1 MVGAK
6 NVRMKFSEILKL
18 ALVGL
23 GLSQICV
30 QADDHVFEKLGEL
43 EFQCPDGWIIHKA
56 NCYKKV
62 DVEMTFNEASTTCY
76 LEGAHLLYLANE
88 IEHDEVIARNAPGM
102 NIWMGYETNGT
113 HIGRNV
119 TSFHTPSDRI
129 PRWANY
135 EPAQNMHDID
145 CILDDYKKGLIVR
158 ACDEMHP
165 FFCKRRACLKGYM
178 SCDTA
183 TKCVPEARKCD
194 GKLDCLDTRDELD
207 CPTDMNYID
216 VETSGNFSTRT
227 LYSGQQR
234 IWTMKAPIGRRI
246 KLYVPSM
253 TLETNVAF
261 LEVWTGN
268 PTFAVSRLIKRF
280 TGTVSAGVYLY
291 SDNNYMTVRLYANNL
306 QQNFNAKTLSYTAD
320 NTNIFLGY
328 KDLDATVALKSL
340 TFPYQG
346 MEYKPEGLHLRWR
359 ITALGGDY
367 ITYYVEP
374 IDKTKP
380 TSGKIRGGMTYLEPG
395 DVRVTGRKELHI
407 TMEGVP
413 ENLQLM
419 YKSGCGDITLMHEYG
434 TIQLFDEL
442 IPNNATCTWTLKGG
456 EAVGRG
462 LALKFMNDLYD
473 DPRTTLATKSM
484 DIFTIEGSGGT
495 ETEVENYPA
504 MIYHSSNG
512 TFKVTFQSDVA
523 LNSKSSSFD
532 FGADCPM
539 LDVSEQTEIN
549 KNTTYFDEDVLL
561 TCPTGYDFHLEKY
574 APRASLT
581 LRCTKGSWYIDDDKL
596 AAIPECKMVFCGAP
610 PKVNNAYVTYAS
622 GGSYMSV
629 ATYAC
634 NPGFN
639 MAGGPNATCMDSGEW
654 GGYPSCSSSSCNA
667 LPDNLVLNGR
677 LEIRGG
683 NNFTG
688 GNADFDTVVQFFCN
702 DGYELVGTVRTHCNA
717 SGWTHGTTPPT
728 CQRLS
733 CEKPSLPNGVYNPVG
748 EIQFGDTLTATCNA
762 GYQFKDNPDSLS
774 LTMTCRENQTFD
786 TVDECIDIDECQAG
800 TSGCDL
806 DSTACRNNVGGR
818 ECICKDGFNNP
829 TGETTCS
836 DINECLENNGGCYDM
851 ANCVNAPGTYSCTC
865 PNGHKLFETNGDQGF
880 TLQASETGLGENDMY
895 RINHT
900 CVPLECPG
908 LPNIQNGWY
917 LTRETQFHFN
927 EGVDIHCADGY
938 FFASDGITTSDT
950 DGKLTCK
957 AAGNW
962 DITPS
967 CSARECLVP
976 VRPLNGMYDT
986 EKVVFGEQ
994 LTLTCN
1000 LSESEQIT
1008 RQAICLFNGTEKG
1021 VVFGGDD
1028 INVCPEI
1035 NCGDPDDV
1043 MPQAGTYAGNK
1054 PLTFTYWSETSKFT
1068 FDCSAGSR
1076 VTGKSEDEDMDVKC
1090 KANGR
1095 WSLGSLGCLGEMC
1108 MDPGTPGDANQ
1119 VALGYEIDATLSY
1132 ACTRTGFK
1140 PTGPENYT
1148 CEYNNVAAVWSGNL
1162 DNVLPTCE
1170 DITKPTYD
1178 KCQTE
1183 PQTAF
1188 KMESANFDVP
1198 TFGDNFAIQSVS
1210 KTGFALPGDVMT
1222 SNETVTYTAN
1232 DFNGNSATCSSSI
1245 VVSERKKPSIDC
1257 LSEKIISVEDRT
1269 QTVYNVSDWKTQFY
1283 QEVDAHTTELLSI
1296 VPESVISDVSK
1307 IGASKEIVV
1316 TVGFADGA
1324 NMGVESQCK
1333 FRVFYKAGACFEESL
1348 FSDSFATTICVDTG
1362 VGGLECTRT
1371 CSNGYVFGDGATSKT
1386 FICSSPN
1393 TWDFNQAD
1401 PTNRY
1406 CLPIQ
1411 TSDDTIDVQVI
1422 YDYAFLN
1429 HNCLGIFFNKMD
1441 GELITFENNVRSSCN
1456 ENWDAQVVTVNLV
1469 QTAKFSATLKLTLL
1483 SSATTTE
1490 KNNCLDNIRNNSAL
1504 FNFGNTDLTCGSV
1517 TAAISVDLTS
1527 TGDIEVTCQQ
1537 SYHFKVTSADLAV
1550 DVCVPCGPGL
1560 IYSSTS
1566 QSCEACPDGQYQEN
1580 NMQTTC
1586 VSCNSGL
1593 YPNAARTK
1601 CQVTC
1606 PAGYTSTDGFY
1617 PCTPCAADSYSA
1629 NTTTCIQCPNGGST
1643 VGVPAASSEQQCFDP
1658 CPEGQYSLSGFMN
1671 TECSPCP
1678 LHHYQTIPGMTYCD
1692 PCPTTHMTLQTGSVN
1707 NTFCFLI
1714 EGCNRTYCSDRGTC
1728 ATAFGRK
1735 NCQCDGYYGEQCED
1749 NYHICSGNPCTNGGT
1764 CVPGDGPMDYTC
1776 SCVKDYDVCIME
1788 NKADMMA
1795 GNVTGQS
1802 GYSIVQDKAECEQ
1815 LCLDDENCIE
1825 ATFLTSA
1832 IGISACR
1839 LFNITAYLEPATIAG
1854 TVHMSKH
1861 CTSGFTGENCEVD
1874 NIDNCNNSQCHENSR
1889 CVDKINDYGC
1899 ICSSS
1904 GGFGGQYCKTST
1916 NPCDDSPCQHG
1927 TCQNFDNV
1935 RYECICQDG
1944 YDGIKC
1950 NNNTNECNAHPNACM
1965 YGGSCVDR
1973 VNGYECNC
1981 MTGFT
1986 GEHCEIVPNYCSS
1999 GDCQEENVCYSSLD
2013 AHDGVCSCD
2022 SRFFEPVYLCD
2033 MQDTIG
2039 KSLGDSEA
2047 NVIGGVRIVQ
2057 SIQECKDLCQYEPDC
2072 GYAKYEEFS
2081 AGKSCLLYKRGPVNE
2096 IDTAGSTLIKKDC
2109 SNEGTHYNCNRKATP
2124 CDTITC
2130 YNNGTCSDNGYV
2142 GTCQCAAGFWG
2153 SRCQYSVD
2161 DCVNNNCQN
2170 GAVCEDGYIGFTC
2183 GCLAGFEGNQ
2193 CETNTDDCPGL
2204 CNSTQGTC
2212 QDLVNGYDC
2221 VCEAGYQGSNCELEI
2236 DECLSYPCKHG
2247 ADCED
2252 MVNDYSCMC
2261 EEGWTGK
2268 NCDTEIDHCES
2279 RTCQNSGQCFNLP
2292 ESSFCRC
2299 EGGALGENCENA
2311 TLVCDVMS
2319 GTDVCQNRGLCT
2331 NKPGTASCE
2340 CPPDYDVRRCY
2351 FDEGSEGRSGG
2362 QQTTSEP
2369 LEVDDLEACKT
2380 RCLDNPKC
2388 DDMVFVTIF
2397 KYCYLYER
2405 EKFVSTPDESTRVHY
2420 RRICPTDYTGDS
2432 CEQVKDW
2439 CSDENNPCE
2448 NGGECTP
2455 KGPVGYTCMCKPGY
2469 SGVTCNIDAD
2479 PCSTTPCAGVAKC
2492 QSTVTEHICQCEQGK
2507 IFTGS
2512 QCRDDPTR
2520 PVILVNNLFGV
2531 LDAPTL
2537 QTPFRWTTQTIS
2549 IMFMIRVHASPD
2561 NELASLLN
2569 IYVQNSLNP
2578 NYQDYMYWISVS
2590 RRGIG
2595 VKTNMSPW
2603 LGVTFNEDFG
2613 SELGDGSWHH
2623 LGIAINENRMLSAT
2637 LDAITIDDAVEVASP
2652 PAGEKNVQISL
2663 GYLNLAEYQDVSV
2676 WNVTLTSRDF
2686 ALASVGTQ
2694 PSINPIQGWWNYD
2707 PKTSGMRLTERLP
2720 HNLLDDPNIN
2730 FPQMNCDGFENIMH
2744 VSAERVVDRDTFV
2757 GKIEEVKENTN
2768 GTLTF
2773 KHSLPPSLT
2782 WGFYETVIVGVNSNT
2797 LNYGECRVQL
2807 VVKYNDVCPA
2817 ARSDNTES
2825 EVCPSGADAVCDLAC
2840 LEPNKA
2846 LFAPVSKYISCGTLG
2861 VWDTRKPYDDLVL
2874 PGCTISGDPRY
2885 AVTSMMKFETVI
2897 PCRNLDIN
2905 TKVTD
2910 RLTDVLMNDV
2920 NGIKWTGLCT
2930 GDMCDNLAI
2939 TKAACIGNTN
2949 TFEVVFTLTYSSKT
2963 ITAIGGGETSVLDAL
2978 RIIILLEKDLS
2989 MQEIASASLLED
3001 TVEITME
3008 EVCGDGYALMMS
3020 DNSRAC
3026 VPCGPGWKFDTEKK
3040 ECVLCDYGHYQNG
3053 IAQTECIPCGNDKW
3067 TNFRGAR
3074 DENDCI
3080 ITCEAGT
3087 YYDVDEEQCMDCK
3100 RHYFQNMTGQ
3110 DYCFPCPLGYKTVGN
3125 RSTSIAACTEDCFP
3139 GYVRNPQNLTECVRC
3154 NRGTFRSTQD
3164 DCVPCTDGKY
3174 TLEDTIAMDS
3184 SNCDMDICDFGEFWN
3199 VSASNCQKCDFGYY
3213 QNEMYELQCKMCA
3226 SDYSTRDMGAQND
3239 SFCEFYCPVGEELN
3253 AGTNCASC
3261 ERGSFKDNVGLNK
3274 FNPCKECSTGKTT
3287 ETTGSTSES
3296 NCSIPACSIGKYI
3309 MNGVCEPC
3317 PQDKFSNDE
3326 LPTSETTCLSCTGPD
3341 DGTYGTENTGSSSSD
3356 CKRYCAVGFGLSTD
3370 NACAICER
3378 GFFSD
3383 NSGNTRFE
3391 GCQQCQRDF
3400 KGDKTTNITG
3410 ATRSIDCDMYKCGPG
3425 EISTE
3430 NGCDECPIDT
3440 YQSMDHPYSSTVCQ
3454 PCMNIG
3460 IFETGT
3466 TAAGVSN
3473 SDDCKPFCPS
3483 GYIING
3489 ESTGCDPCSRG
3500 SYKNNEDNRFAAV
3513 CNECPVGTTT
3523 ESMASTHI
3531 DNCSIP
3537 ACIAGQYIL
3546 NGDCTNCPIDT
3557 YSTEELP
3564 TSETECTSCTDECDL
3579 CDIRGTEGPGA
3590 SSVEECKV
3598 ICGAGKEYIESSNTC
3613 DDCSRGTFKEDAD
3626 RFGMCKNCTN
3636 SDYTTPGEGAVS
3648 NDECDIRACAPGYKI
3663 NGPNCEECPQGTY
3676 QNQSYQSFCYPCG
3689 TNLNTEGPAS
3699 DSANDCQ
3706 LFCSAGLQATA
3717 EKNDCAI
3724 CPEHTYKEVEGF
3736 SPCINCPTDTTS
3748 FDNRTACGLVYCSAG
3763 KRLTPDETGCEP
3775 CGVRFYKPDAGNTE
3789 CLECDDGLTTDGEGQ
3804 ASCTKPWCVP
3814 GKYLSGE
3821 ECVLCAEGS
3830 YKASHGNDVCTE
3842 CASGFTTSRNG
3853 STAVLECDTVV
3864 CPAGQ
3869 FRDPGQKEQ
3878 CSLCPLNTY
3887 QPGVGETMC
3896 INCEA
3901 GQITLEAKSTM
3912 NTDCVPL
3919 CGKGEQ
3925 YNAVTKECDKCVKG
3939 KYKDVE
3945 GNTEMCMMCPTDKTT
3960 LGTGSTDSS
3969 DCSQTLCPIGTYYKV
3984 TAGTTQCIPCE
3995 KGTYNARINQPSCTN
4010 CPPGNT
4016 TLQSGRRS
4024 HDDCVDQCK
4033 AGNGFDTFDQTCKIC
4048 RPGEYNDAM
4057 GNNADFC
4064 KQCPS
4069 GKTSTQSGASAC
4081 NVVVDDPVIEEKQ
4094 VNIPMRLVFFVALDS
4109 CDDTSNLKIIYDL
4122 ILNTI
4127 RTLFNA
4133 ISNSSYNNNK
4143 RGFCRGNKCDNLVF
4157 VGLSTCGARGN
4168 SAGRRRRAADTEI
4181 TVDFALKNVSSYT
4194 EDSNDGSVLKTKDV
4208 VGKIITQ
4215 NRDNMTVVNDEIV
4228 FGDLSN
4234 ITETPLCNPGE
4245 KRNNE
4250 LCENCPAGS
4259 SGTDGLVC
4267 SQCGTGQYQ
4276 DVVGQTSCK
4285 ACPEKTFNNKNG
4297 STTADDCLPI
4307 CGPGKQFNNVSCDM
4321 CPIGTYKSVEGNA
4334 AMCEPCPSGFTT
4346 ENQGATSRNDCSQR
4360 ECEPGTYHVQ
4370 NSVPITCTDCPIG
4383 TYSTASMVT
4392 QCTPCSTGK
4401 TTLATKSTSADACTT
4416 LCSNGRGLNL
4426 QTRGC
4431 DTCPVG
4437 QYNDASSGANP
4448 NFCKTCKSGTTNY
4461 QTGQSSCPATVDAV
4475 VYQYRKYEVMLKY
4488 KADIAGCHVDIS
4500 GIQTQVSLAIRQT
4513 FISQRV
4519 ARYNGQRSFC
4529 PSTTC
4534 NNIAVDFD
4542 KGTNCKLVTR
4552 RRKRAL
4558 DYELDFLV
4566 SLSNISNVITDSVQ
4580 KEEMMAK
4587 DIILLILN
4595 QNAAQLQP
4603 STLAGIVQYDSIVTI
4618 ASKEICTSGNELRG
4632 DVCNP
4637 CTLGHYG
4644 TDGETCKPCAAD
4656 RYQDETGQ
4664 ADCKLCPANTYNDD
4678 FGATGPLA
4686 CKDYCT
4692 THPLSCNNGGKCVAT
4707 GRRTFTCN
4715 CYENYGGQ
4723 YCNEK
4728 KTPTSNMPVILGA
4741 AIGGGGALLII
4752 ILVVVGC
4759 YKYLSVKDKREKK
4772 PDYRYGEFDQPMF
4785 VGTYDNVGFNGSMP
4799 RPIAPYPSIGYPS
4812 LGYKPQETSFDH
4824 GSITSPYRMRPGVN
4838 GDPIEEDDAQYI
4850 WTA

>member
-1 MVGAK
+1 
-6 NVRMKFSEILKL
+6 
-18 ALVGL
+18 
-23 GLSQICV
+23 
-30 QADDHVFEKLGEL
+30 
-43 EFQCPDGWIIHKA
+43 
-56 NCYKKV
+56 
-62 DVEMTFNEASTTCY
+62 
-76 LEGAHLLYLANE
+76 
-88 IEHDEVIARNAPGM
+88 
-102 NIWMGYETNGT
+102 
-113 HIGRNV
+113 
-119 TSFHTPSDRI
+119 
-129 PRWANY
+129 
-135 EPAQNMHDID
+135 
-145 CILDDYKKGLIVR
+145 
-158 ACDEMHP
+158 
-165 FFCKRRACLKGYM
+165 
-178 SCDTA
+178 
-183 TKCVPEARKCD
+183 
-194 GKLDCLDTRDELD
+194 
-207 CPTDMNYID
+207 
-216 VETSGNFSTRT
+216 
-227 LYSGQQR
+227 
-234 IWTMKAPIGRRI
+234 
-246 KLYVPSM
+246 
-253 TLETNVAF
+253 
-261 LEVWTGN
+261 
-268 PTFAVSRLIKRF
+268 
-280 TGTVSAGVYLY
+280 
-291 SDNNYMTVRLYANNL
+291 
-306 QQNFNAKTLSYTAD
+306 
-320 NTNIFLGY
+320 
-328 KDLDATVALKSL
+328 
-340 TFPYQG
+340 
-346 MEYKPEGLHLRWR
+346 
-359 ITALGGDY
+359 
-367 ITYYVEP
+367 
-374 IDKTKP
+374 
-380 TSGKIRGGMTYLEPG
+380 
-395 DVRVTGRKELHI
+395 
-407 TMEGVP
+407 
-413 ENLQLM
+413 
-419 YKSGCGDITLMHEYG
+419 
-434 TIQLFDEL
+434 
-442 IPNNATCTWTLKGG
+442 
-456 EAVGRG
+456 
-462 LALKFMNDLYD
+462 
-473 DPRTTLATKSM
+473 
-484 DIFTIEGSGGT
+484 
-495 ETEVENYPA
+495 
-504 MIYHSSNG
+504 
-512 TFKVTFQSDVA
+512 
-523 LNSKSSSFD
+523 
-532 FGADCPM
+532 
-539 LDVSEQTEIN
+539 
-549 KNTTYFDEDVLL
+549 
-561 TCPTGYDFHLEKY
+561 
-574 APRASLT
+574 
-581 LRCTKGSWYIDDDKL
+581 
-596 AAIPECKMVFCGAP
+596 
-610 PKVNNAYVTYAS
+610 
-622 GGSYMSV
+622 
-629 ATYAC
+629 
-634 NPGFN
+634 
-639 MAGGPNATCMDSGEW
+639 MAGGPNATCMDNGEW
-654 GGYPSCSSSSCNA
+654 EGLPACSSSSCPELRDDI
-667 LPDNLVLNGR
+667 LPNGK
-677 LEIRGG
+677 LEII
-683 NNFTG
+683 G
-688 GNADFDTVVQFFCN
+688 GNAFSV
-702 DGYELVGTVRTHCNA
+702 
-717 SGWTHGTTPPT
+717 
-728 CQRLS
+728 LS
-733 CEKPSLPNGVYNPVG
+733 CPIPSMPNAEYNLDG
-748 EIQFGDTLTATCNA
+748 EVNFGD
-762 GYQFKDNPDSLS
+762 S
-774 LTMTCRENQTFD
+774 LTVSCKQGFQFRDRSENTPFNMNCQANQTFD
-786 TVDECIDIDECQAG
+786 MVDECIDIDECEAG
-800 TSGCDL
+800 TSGCNL
-806 DSTACRNNVGGR
+806 DSTACRNTIGDR
-818 ECICKDGFNNP
+818 ECICKDGFHNP
-829 TGETTCS
+829 IGVSCS
-836 DINECLENNGGCYDM
+836 AL
-851 ANCVNAPGTYSCTC
+851 
-865 PNGHKLFETNGDQGF
+865 K
-880 TLQASETGLGENDMY
+880 
-895 RINHT
+895 
-900 CVPLECPG
+900 CPG

-917 LTRETQFHFN
+917 LTSENQFHFN
-927 EGVDIHCADGY
+927 KEVDIHCEDGY
-938 FFASDGITTSDT
+938 FFASGGTTTSVT
-950 DGKLTCK
+950 DGKLTCTD
-957 AAGNW
+957 AGGW

-967 CSARECLVP
+967 CSPRECISP
-976 VRPLNGMYDT
+976 VQPPLNGMYDT

-1000 LSESEQIT
+1000 LSESEQVT
-1008 RQAICLFNGTEKG
+1008 RQAICLYNGTDKG

-1028 INVCPEI
+1028 ITVCPEI

-1043 MPQAGTYAGNK
+1043 MPQAGTYAGNI
-1054 PLTFTYWSETSKFT
+1054 PPTFTYWPETSKFT

-1119 VALGYEIDATLSY
+1119 VASSYEIDATLSY

-1148 CEYNNVAAVWSGNL
+1148 CEYNNDAAVWSGNL

-1188 KMESANFDVP
+1188 KMESADFDVP
-1198 TFGDNFAIQSVS
+1198 TFIDNFAIKSVS
-1210 KTGFALPGDVMT
+1210 KTGLARPADVLT

-1257 LSEKIISVEDRT
+1257 PSEKIFSVAVRT
-1269 QTVYNVSDWKTQFY
+1269 ETVYNVSDWKPQFY

-1296 VPESVISDVSK
+1296 VPKSVTTAVSK
-1307 IGASKEIVV
+1307 IGASDEIVV
-1316 TVGFADGA
+1316 TVGFTDGA
-1324 NMGVESQCK
+1324 NVGEKALCK
-1333 FRVFYKAGACFEESL
+1333 FRVFYEAGACFEESL
-1348 FSDSFATTICVDTG
+1348 FNDSFANTNCTDTAG
-1362 VGGLECTRT
+1362 GGLQCTRT
-1371 CSNGYVFGDGATSKT
+1371 CMDGYVFGNGGTSKT

-1401 PTNRY
+1401 PRNRY

-1411 TSDDTIDVQVI
+1411 NSDDTIDVQVI
-1422 YDYAFLN
+1422 YDYDFLN
-1429 HNCLGIFFNKMD
+1429 HNCFGNFFNKVN
-1441 GELITFENNVRSSCN
+1441 GELSTFESNVGSSCN
-1456 ENWDAQVVTVNLV
+1456 LNWEAQVVTAALV
-1469 QTAKFSATLKLTLL
+1469 QSAKFSATLKLTLL

-1490 KNNCLDNIRNNSAL
+1490 KNICLHNIRNNSAL
-1504 FNFGNTDLTCGSV
+1504 FNFGNTNLQCG
-1517 TAAISVDLTS
+1517 TTIAAISVDS
-1527 TGDIEVTCQQ
+1527 ADPGDIKVTCKEN
-1537 SYHFKVTSADLAV
+1537 YHFKVTSADLAV

-1560 IYSSTS
+1560 INSSTS
-1566 QSCEACPDGQYQEN
+1566 QSCEACPDGQYQDN
-1580 NMQTTC
+1580 NMQT
-1586 VSCNSGL
+1586 SCLSCSSGS
-1593 YPNAARTK
+1593 YPSAARTNCK
-1601 CQVTC
+1601 VTC
-1606 PAGYTSTDGFY
+1606 PTGYTSTDGFY
-1617 PCTPCAADSYSA
+1617 PCTPCPADSYSV
-1629 NTTTCIQCPNGGST
+1629 NTTTCVQCQNGGST
-1643 VGVPAASSEQQCFDP
+1643 VGVPAASSAQQSCKP
-1658 CPEGQYSLSGFMN
+1658 CPQ
-1671 TECSPCP
+1671 
-1678 LHHYQTIPGMTYCD
+1678 HHYQATPGMTYCD
-1692 PCPTTHMTLQTGSVN
+1692 PCSTSHMTLQTGSVN
-1707 NTFCFLI
+1707 NTFCLLI
-1714 EGCNRTYCSDRGTC
+1714 EGCNSAYCNDRGTC
-1728 ATAFGRK
+1728 ETAFGRK
-1735 NCQCDGYYGEQCED
+1735 NCQCNTGYYGEQCESI
-1749 NYHICSGNPCTNGGT
+1749 YHICNGNPCTNGGT

-1776 SCVKDYDVCIME
+1776 TC
-1788 NKADMMA
+1788 MA
-1795 GNVTGQS
+1795 
-1802 GYSIVQDKAECEQ
+1802 
-1815 LCLDDENCIE
+1815 
-1825 ATFLTSA
+1825 
-1832 IGISACR
+1832 
-1839 LFNITAYLEPATIAG
+1839 
-1854 TVHMSKH
+1854 
-1861 CTSGFTGENCEVD
+1861 GFTGDKCEVD

-1889 CVDKINDYGC
+1889 CVDKINGYEC
-1899 ICSSS
+1899 ICSS
-1904 GGFGGQYCKTST
+1904 GGFGAVVRQQIPVMIHHANMEHANLLTMFDMNALART
-1916 NPCDDSPCQHG
+1916 DD
-1927 TCQNFDNV
+1927 
-1935 RYECICQDG
+1935 
-1944 YDGIKC
+1944 
-1950 NNNTNECNAHPNACM
+1950 CNAHPDACM
-1965 YGGSCVDR
+1965 YGGTCDDR

-1986 GEHCEIVPNYCSS
+1986 GEHCENVPNYCLP
-1999 GDCQEENVCYSSLD
+1999 GDCQEGNVCYTSLD

-2022 SRFFEPVYLCD
+2022 TRFFEPVFICD
-2033 MQDTIG
+2033 MQDTAG
-2039 KSLGDSEA
+2039 KSLGDPEA
-2047 NVIGGVRIVQ
+2047 NAIGGVRIVQ
-2057 SIQECKDLCQYEPDC
+2057 SIQECKNLCQYEPDC
-2072 GYAKYEEFS
+2072 GHAIYQEFAAS
-2081 AGKSCLLYKRGPVNE
+2081 KACLLYNRGTINE
-2096 IDTAGSTLIKKDC
+2096 TDNAASTLIKKDC
-2109 SNEGTHYNCNRKATP
+2109 SIEGIHYDCNRNANP
-2124 CDTITC
+2124 CDKITC
-2130 YNNGTCSDNGYV
+2130 DNNGTCSDNGYV
-2142 GTCQCAAGFWG
+2142 ATCLCAAGFLG

-2170 GAVCEDGYIGFTC
+2170 GAVCEDGYLGFTC
-2183 GCLAGFEGNQ
+2183 ECLAGYEGNQ

-2236 DECLSYPCKHG
+2236 DECLSYPCTHG

-2268 NCDTEIDHCES
+2268 NCDTEIDHCKS

-2319 GTDVCQNRGLCT
+2319 GTDVCQNR
-2331 NKPGTASCE
+2331 
-2340 CPPDYDVRRCY
+2340 DYDVRRCY

-2388 DDMVFVTIF
+2388 DDMVYVTIF
-2397 KYCYLYER
+2397 SYCYLYER

-2492 QSTVTEHICQCEQGK
+2492 QST
-2507 IFTGS
+2507 
-2512 QCRDDPTR
+2512 
-2520 PVILVNNLFGV
+2520 
-2531 LDAPTL
+2531 
-2537 QTPFRWTTQTIS
+2537 
-2549 IMFMIRVHASPD
+2549 
-2561 NELASLLN
+2561 
-2569 IYVQNSLNP
+2569 
-2578 NYQDYMYWISVS
+2578 DYMYWISVS

-2623 LGIAINENRMLSAT
+2623 LGIAINENGMLSAT
-2637 LDAITIDDAVEVASP
+2637 LDAITIDDAVEVVSP

-2686 ALASVGTQ
+2686 ALASYGTQ
-2694 PSINPIQGWWNYD
+2694 PSVNPIQGWWNYD
-2707 PKTSGMRLTERLP
+2707 PKTSGMRLTKRLL
-2720 HNLLDDPNIN
+2720 HNLLEDPNIN

-2782 WGFYETVIVGVNSNT
+2782 WGFYETVIVGMNSNT

-2807 VVKYNDVCPA
+2807 VVKYNDECPA
-2817 ARSDNTES
+2817 ARSDNAQI

-2846 LFAPVSKYISCGTLG
+2846 LFAPVPEYISCGTLG

-2874 PGCTISGDPRY
+2874 PGCTIKGDPMY
-2885 AVTSMMKFETVI
+2885 AVTSMMKFKPVI
-2897 PCRNLDIN
+2897 PCGNLDIL
-2905 TKVTD
+2905 TKVTV
-2910 RLTDVLMNDV
+2910 RLNDVLSNDV
-2920 NGIKWTGLCT
+2920 NGKKWTGLCT
-2930 GDMCDNLAI
+2930 GAI
-2939 TKAACIGNTN
+2939 NM
-2949 TFEVVFTLTYSSKT
+2949 
-2963 ITAIGGGETSVLDAL
+2963 ITAVDGGETSVLDAL
-2978 RIIILLEKDLS
+2978 RIIILLEKDLN
-2989 MQEIASASLLED
+2989 MEEIASASLLED

-3008 EVCGDGYALMMS
+3008 EVCGEGYALMMNE
-3020 DNSRAC
+3020 NSRAC
-3026 VPCGPGWKFDTEKK
+3026 VPCGPGWKFNSETK

-3053 IAQTECIPCGNDKW
+3053 SAKTECIPCGNDKW

-3074 DENDCI
+3074 DENECI
-3080 ITCEAGT
+3080 
-3087 YYDVDEEQCMDCK
+3087 K
-3100 RHYFQNMTGQ
+3100 
-3110 DYCFPCPLGYKTVGN
+3110 
-3125 RSTSIAACTEDCFP
+3125 DCFP

-3226 SDYSTRDMGAQND
+3226 SDYSTKDMGAQND
-3239 SFCEFYCPVGEELN
+3239 SFCESVCSKGEYIKN
-3253 AGTNCASC
+3253 GAC
-3261 ERGSFKDNVGLNK
+3261 ED
-3274 FNPCKECSTGKTT
+3274 
-3287 ETTGSTSES
+3287 
-3296 NCSIPACSIGKYI
+3296 
-3309 MNGVCEPC
+3309 C
-3317 PQDKFSNDE
+3317 PQDQYSDE
-3326 LPTSETTCLSCTGPD
+3326 VLPNSGTTCSSCTASELALAGPG
-3341 DGTYGTENTGSSSSD
+3341 DGMYGTNKTGSSSSD
-3356 CKRYCAVGFGLSTD
+3356 CKRYCAIGYGRNTI
-3370 NACAICER
+3370 NAYACDICER

-3383 NSGNTRFE
+3383 NSADTRFY
-3391 GCQQCQRDF
+3391 GCQQCQ
-3400 KGDKTTNITG
+3400 GDANGDRTTNATG
-3410 ATRSIDCDMYKCGPG
+3410 ATSSDDDC
-3425 EISTE
+3425 S
-3430 NGCDECPIDT
+3430 
-3440 YQSMDHPYSSTVCQ
+3440 
-3454 PCMNIG
+3454 PCLNNG

-3466 TAAGVSN
+3466 TATGVSN
-3473 SDDCKPFCPS
+3473 SDDCTPFCPS

-3500 SYKNNEDNRFAAV
+3500 SYKNNEDSRFAAECTV
-3513 CNECPVGTTT
+3513 CPEGTTT
-3523 ESMASTHI
+3523 DSMASTHS
-3531 DNCSIP
+3531 DNCSIH
-3537 ACIAGQYIL
+3537 
-3546 NGDCTNCPIDT
+3546 T

-3564 TSETECTSCTDECDL
+3564 TSETECMSCTDECDL
-3579 CDIRGTEGPGA
+3579 CETRGTEAPGA

-3598 ICGAGKEYIESSNTC
+3598 ICAAGKEYIESSNTC

-3636 SDYTTPGEGAVS
+3636 SDYTTPGEGAMS

-3663 NGPNCEECPQGTY
+3663 NGPNCEECPLGTY

-3706 LFCSAGLQATA
+3706 L
-3717 EKNDCAI
+3717 
-3724 CPEHTYKEVEGF
+3724 
-3736 SPCINCPTDTTS
+3736 
-3748 FDNRTACGLVYCSAG
+3748 YCSAG

-3789 CLECDDGLTTDGEGQ
+3789 CLECDDGLTTDREGQ

-3853 STAVLECDTVV
+3853 STAVLECDT
-3864 CPAGQ
+3864 
-3869 FRDPGQKEQ
+3869 GQKEQ
-3878 CSLCPLNTY
+3878 CSLCPVNTY

-3995 KGTYNARINQPSCTN
+3995 K
-4010 CPPGNT
+4010 
-4016 TLQSGRRS
+4016 
-4024 HDDCVDQCK
+4024 DQCK

-4181 TVDFALKNVSSYT
+4181 TVDFALKN
-4194 EDSNDGSVLKTKDV
+4194 
-4208 VGKIITQ
+4208 
-4215 NRDNMTVVNDEIV
+4215 NDEIV

-4392 QCTPCSTGK
+4392 QCTPCGTGK

-4580 KEEMMAK
+4580 NEEMMAK

-4686 CKDYCT
+4686 CKVYTAFVDYCT

-4772 PDYRYGEFDQPMF
+4772 PDHRYGEFDQPMF

-4838 GDPIEEDDAQYI
+4838 GDPIDEDDAQYI